1 MLIGL
6 ADVQCMREAGLLYI
20 SKAQGKNVMIIVKI
34 LLQGNCI
41 KGVVGVC
48 GVYHNTSWVSEDLI
62 LLRPACWKEL

>member
-6 ADVQCMREAGLLYI
+6 ADVQYMREAGLLYN
-20 SKAQGKNVMIIVKI
+20 SKVQGKNVMVVVKI

-41 KGVVGVC
+41 KRVGVC

-62 LLRPACWKEL
+62 LLRPAY